1 TALDTFFNDL
11 PPTSVARKQYGTIK
25 FSQGITRSGIFTGT
39 MAKLKNYTYD
49 AIARLTLDSDFNLE
63 DLGYGEK
70 PIALFIVYPDW
81 NDSNYSIIST
91 FLSQVNEVLAERA
104 TLTGKGVKR

>member
-1 TALDTFFNDL
+1 
-11 PPTSVARKQYGTIK
+11 
-25 FSQGITRSGIFTGT
+25 

-70 PIALFIVYPDW
+70 PIALLFI
-81 NDSNYSIIST
+81 
-91 FLSQVNEVLAERA
+91 
-104 TLTGKGVKR
+104 LTGTIVTTVLFLPFVASK